1 MLFLLT
7 LMLVTSINVRR
18 KIIKPALMLGG
29 RALNQH

>member
-7 LMLVTSINVRR
+7 LMLINVRR
-18 KIIKPALMLGG
+18 KSIKPALILGG